1 MVIALII
8 CIPVAIL
15 LTGIIVLKSVQL
27 GLRWQLQAAEKQE
40 PIMHNPIV
48 EAVQQ
53 KKEEKNNRNLQELI
67 YEWQY
72 GAIPKEGD

>member
-1 MVIALII
+1 MEIALII

-40 PIMHNPIV
+40 PIMHNPV
-48 EAVQQ
+48 TEAVQA
-53 KKEEKNNRNLQELI
+53 KKDEKSRDEAKTFIEEVL
-67 YEWQY
+67 Y
-72 GAIPKEGD
+72 GERR

>member
-15 LTGIIVLKSVQL
+15 LTGIITIKSVQL
-27 GLRWQLQAAEKQE
+27 GLRWQLQVTEKQE
-40 PIMHNPIV
+40 PELKSPISPII

-53 KKEEKNNRNLQELI
+53 KKDEKSRDEAKTFIEEVL
-67 YEWQY
+67 Y
-72 GAIPKEGD
+72 GERR

>member
-27 GLRWQLQAAEKQE
+27 GLRWNMQVAEKQE

-48 EAVQQ
+48 EAVQV
-53 KKEEKNNRNLQELI
+53 KKDEKSRDEAKSYIEEVL
-67 YEWQY
+67 Y
-72 GAIPKEGD
+72 GERR

>member
-27 GLRWQLQAAEKQE
+27 GLRWQLQAAKKQE
-40 PIMHNPIV
+40 PVMHNPIA
-48 EAVQQ
+48 EAAQA
-53 KKEEKNNRNLQELI
+53 KKDEKRSEEAKTFIEEVL
-67 YEWQY
+67 Y
-72 GAIPKEGD
+72 GERK

>member
-27 GLRWQLQAAEKQE
+27 GLRWNMQVAEKQE

-48 EAVQQ
+48 EAVQA
-53 KKEEKNNRNLQELI
+53 KKDEKSRDEAKSYIEEVL
-67 YEWQY
+67 Y
-72 GAIPKEGD
+72 GERR

>member
-40 PIMHNPIV
+40 PIMHNPV
-48 EAVQQ
+48 TEAVQA
-53 KKEEKNNRNLQELI
+53 KKDEKARDEAKTFIEEVL
-67 YEWQY
+67 Y
-72 GAIPKEGD
+72 GERR

>member
-15 LTGIIVLKSVQL
+15 LTGIITLKSVQL
-27 GLRWQLQAAEKQE
+27 GLRWQLQASEKQE

-48 EAVQQ
+48 EAAQQ
-53 KKEEKNNRNLQELI
+53 KKDEKAREEAKTFIEEVL
-67 YEWQY
+67 Y
-72 GAIPKEGD
+72 GERR

>member
-27 GLRWQLQAAEKQE
+27 GLRWQLQVAEKQE
-40 PIMHNPIV
+40 PIMHNPIA
-48 EAVQQ
+48 EAAQA
-53 KKEEKNNRNLQELI
+53 KKDEKAREEAKTFIEEVL
-67 YEWQY
+67 Y
-72 GAIPKEGD
+72 GERR

>member
-40 PIMHNPIV
+40 PVMHNPV
-48 EAVQQ
+48 TEAVQQ
-53 KKEEKNNRNLQELI
+53 KKDEKAREEAKTFIEEVL
-67 YEWQY
+67 Y
-72 GAIPKEGD
+72 GERR

>member
-15 LTGIIVLKSVQL
+15 ITGIITIKSVDL
-27 GLRWQLQAAEKQE
+27 GLRWHLQVTEKQE
-40 PIMHNPIV
+40 PELKSPISPII

-53 KKEEKNNRNLQELI
+53 KKDEKAKDEAKTFIEEVLDGERR
-67 YEWQY
+67 
-72 GAIPKEGD
+72 

>member
-1 MVIALII
+1 MEIALII

-40 PIMHNPIV
+40 PIMHNPV
-48 EAVQQ
+48 TEAVQA
-53 KKEEKNNRNLQELI
+53 KKDEKARDEAKTFIEEVL
-67 YEWQY
+67 Y
-72 GAIPKEGD
+72 GERK

>member
-40 PIMHNPIV
+40 PIMHNPV
-48 EAVQQ
+48 TEAVQA
-53 KKEEKNNRNLQELI
+53 KKDEKARDEAKTFIEEVL
-67 YEWQY
+67 Y
-72 GAIPKEGD
+72 GERK